1 MTQFKVVSI
10 GDFVC
15 DYLMQVELPI
25 QPNEVKFA
33 KWSKLEPGGAANFCI
48 TSQRLGMNCSAIG
61 VVGNDIYGNLILN
74 TLREE
79 KVDVRFA
86 AQLPNSYTTVVLS
99 IADTNK
105 KGHAFVAATLGSAPY
120 YPLTDE
126 VRETIAQANAIY
138 IQGYSMREEAIV
150 SVIEQAYTIAN
161 KNNIPVYMDVGPLGN
176 TLREERRRM
185 VRSQT
190 DVFSMT
196 EEEML
201 AFTAQTDLDKGCAE
215 LLRAPHVKFVVV
227 KRGDKGCKVVTRE
240 SVQDFPAYPIE
251 ARDAI
256 GCGDSFN
263 SAFIFSQL
271 SGLPLDQSAKFAN
284 SVGAAKVNKIGPGR
298 NMPHPQEIASVIK
311 RFDVPLAYDPAKGLS
326 LYQGPAEGAA
336 KPAGEPSA
344 QTSQPVPPP
353 ATPQA
358 AAAAAAAPA
367 APAAPTT
374 EQPAPQPAT
383 PQQSV
388 PKELP

>member
-33 KWSKLEPGGAANFCI
+33 KWSKLEPGGASNFCI
-48 TSQRLGMNCSAIG
+48 TSQRLGMTCTAIG
-61 VVGNDIYGNLILN
+61 VVGNDIYGNVIVN
-74 TLREE
+74 TLRDE
-79 KVDVRFA
+79 KVDIRFA
-86 AQLPNSYTTVVLS
+86 MQLPNSYTTVVLS
-99 IADTNK
+99 LADANK
-105 KGHAFVAATLGSAPY
+105 KGHAFIAATLGSAPY
-120 YPLTDE
+120 YPLTEE
-126 VRETIAQANAIY
+126 VREAIGQANAVY

-201 AFTAQTDLDKGCAE
+201 AFTAQTDFDKGCAE

-263 SAFIFSQL
+263 SAFIFAQL
-271 SGLPLDQSAKFAN
+271 SGLPLDQSARFAN
-284 SVGAAKVNKIGPGR
+284 AVGAVKVSKIGPGR
-298 NMPHPQEIASVIK
+298 NMPHPHEIVNVIK
-311 RFDVPLAYDPAKGLS
+311 RFEVPVSYDPAKGLT
-326 LYQGPAEGAA
+326 LYQPPAAT
-336 KPAGEPSA
+336 SA
-344 QTSQPVPPP
+344 QAPTPPP
-353 ATPQA
+353 AETPSQ
-358 AAAAAAAPA
+358 APA
-367 APAAPTT
+367 AQAPAQAPASTPAQ
-374 EQPAPQPAT
+374 ESVSQP
-383 PQQSV
+383 SV

>member
-48 TSQRLGMNCSAIG
+48 TSQRLGMTCTAIG

-126 VRETIAQANAIY
+126 VREAITQANAIY

-201 AFTAQTDLDKGCAE
+201 AFTAQTDFDKGCAE

-271 SGLPLDQSAKFAN
+271 SGLPLDQSALFAN

-298 NMPHPQEIASVIK
+298 NMPHPQEIVSVIN
-311 RFDVPLAYDPAKGLS
+311 RFNVPIAYDPAKGLTV
-326 LYQGPAEGAA
+326 YKAPAEPAA
-336 KPAGEPSA
+336 QPAGQPAAQATTEP
-344 QTSQPVPPP
+344 TVPTPSV
-353 ATPQA
+353 PQA
-358 AAAAAAAPA
+358 SATGVPAP
-367 APAAPTT
+367 
-374 EQPAPQPAT
+374 EQPAPQAT
-383 PQQSV
+383 V
-388 PKELP
+388 PKETS